1 MQANRSDMPFVVY
14 YWQQVGTSADTD
26 TETGASLSW
35 GIDLKGGYT
44 WRQVDATQPS
54 AFAEILRQDSVHY
67 LVSNGWKG
75 GFAPLL
81 DAAKGLHIPCGLRID
96 SVIWDK
102 PFYELWLRRVY
113 LSFAY
118 RHFSHFFSSG
128 KVGDAYLAK
137 MGVAT
142 SKWKRWPYC
151 VDTTFFAR
159 TPITIQQG
167 DGLRQRYGLNARP
180 IVLGICKWVDREN
193 PVELLQAFTR
203 LGDTGTQLVMIGDGP
218 LRPDLE
224 KIAHAHPHLKIVFP
238 GYVPYVE
245 LPGWYAI
252 TSVFVHP
259 AAYEPW
265 GVSIHEAIASG
276 CAVIGSNRVGSGYD
290 MIRQGQNGF
299 MYPLGETAAL
309 CSFMQKAME
318 LPDEKVQ
325 EANQQMLSQWNYAEM
340 AKGFEGF
347 C

>member
-1 MQANRSDMPFVVY
+1 VY

-44 WRQVDATQPS
+44 WRQVDARQPS
-54 AFAEILRQDSVHY
+54 AFADLLRQDGVRY

-81 DAAKGLHIPCGLRID
+81 QAAKETGIPCGLRID
-96 SVIWDK
+96 SVVWDK
-102 PFYELWLRRVY
+102 PFYELWSRRFY

-128 KVGDAYLAK
+128 QVGDIYLQK
-137 MGVAT
+137 MGVQKP
-142 SKWKRWPYC
+142 KWKRWPYC
-151 VDTTFFAR
+151 VDTAFFAR
-159 TPITIQQG
+159 TPQTMQQG
-167 DGLRQRYGLNARP
+167 DALRQRYSLDARP
-180 IVLGICKWVDREN
+180 VVLGICKWVDREN

-203 LGDTGTQLVMIGDGP
+203 MNNTGIQLVMIGDGP

-224 KIAHAHPHLKIVFP
+224 KIAQAHPRLKIVFP
-238 GYVPYVE
+238 GYVSYVE
-245 LPGWYAI
+245 LPAWYAI

-299 MYPLGETAAL
+299 MYPLGDTASLSDYLKQA
-309 CSFMQKAME
+309 MQ
-318 LPDEKVQ
+318 LPEEKVQ
-325 EANQQMLSQWNYAEM
+325 QANAQILSEWNYAIM
-340 AKGFEGF
+340 ARGFEGLF
-347 C
+347 